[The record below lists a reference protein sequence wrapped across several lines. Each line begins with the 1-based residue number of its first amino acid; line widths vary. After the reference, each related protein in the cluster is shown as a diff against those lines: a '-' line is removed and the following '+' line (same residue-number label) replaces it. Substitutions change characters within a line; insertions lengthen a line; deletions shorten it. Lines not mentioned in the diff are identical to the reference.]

1 MRENGRESGSGN
13 REWGGDIEGEVE
25 KGGGG
30 EGEKGLSADQGT
42 KVGWICWDCSSIWQG
57 FV

>member
-1 MRENGRESGSGN
+1 MKRESGRGN

-30 EGEKGLSADQGT
+30 EGEKGLRADQGT

>member
-1 MRENGRESGSGN
+1 MGEGIESG
-13 REWGGDIEGEVE
+13 GGDIEGEVE
-25 KGGGG
+25 RGGG
-30 EGEKGLSADQGT
+30 EGEKGLRADQGT

>member
-1 MRENGRESGSGN
+1 MGGRYRGRGRE
-13 REWGGDIEGEVE
+13 
-25 KGGGG
+25 GGGG
-30 EGEKGLSADQGT
+30 EEEKGLRADQGT